1 MRRSTPQK
9 TINTLAQRKEG
20 AVQGCKILGEVGVD
34 KDIVAKTT
42 CHYEAMKQFMIAK
55 VFPIVM
61 LEERQFQCVNHTTNR
76 VYDTADQEP
85 QECCMA

>member
-1 MRRSTPQK
+1 MFY
-9 TINTLAQRKEG
+9 

-61 LEERQFQCVNHTTNR
+61 LEERQFQCVNHTTNC

-85 QECCMA
+85 QECCVA